1 MVHKKIS
8 ISHKKGVIEEHKNNT
23 YIHINGRHKSQHLSN
38 YNKCKCIKHSKQK
51 AEETSRMDLKSK
63 KKKNYLTICCLQ
75 LIHFRFKDTNRLKVK
90 GWKRYHANSKQ
101 IKMERLFQYL
111 KKKKQILKEKLLA
124 QPSKIFLNDTKY
136 QIHDNYNHIFTK
148 QLFSGI

>member
-63 KKKNYLTICCLQ
+63 KKKKNYLTICCLQ

-111 KKKKQILKEKLLA
+111 KKNNRFRKKNYQHN
-124 QPSKIFLNDTKY
+124 QVKIFLNDTKY
-136 QIHDNYNHIFTK
+136 QFIPNT
-148 QLFSGI
+148 